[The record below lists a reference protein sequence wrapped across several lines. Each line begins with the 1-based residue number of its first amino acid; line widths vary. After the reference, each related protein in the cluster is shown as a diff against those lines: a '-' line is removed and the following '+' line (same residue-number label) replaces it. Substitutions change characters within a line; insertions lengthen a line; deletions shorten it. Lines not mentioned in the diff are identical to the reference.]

1 MEYLTTKETAQKWGV
16 NVSLVRRY
24 CTQERIPGVIQ
35 RDVAW
40 LIPEEAKRPMKIE
53 QGLKE
58 PVVLPALAQKL
69 LRQKKEKSYHGLYD
83 YVQINLTYNSCRMA
97 SNRLTRQQVE
107 TIFKKG
113 KMSVSFEPMKV
124 SDLVE
129 VLNYCVCVDYI
140 LDHAQEP
147 LTPKFIKDL
156 HYQMVFGTVD
166 DRRKRVAPGQ
176 YRSPKSSRRV
186 PFMLPA
192 DQISSKLKALIVE
205 YEALTEVERRD
216 ILCFHV
222 GFERIFPFEDCNG
235 RIGRLIL
242 FKECLRHD
250 MMPVIIDD
258 KRRNRYLEGL
268 REWDDDPGILT
279 EVVMEAQS
287 CFNAQIQMQNLSQFP
302 VVRRYGGLIMM
313 MDYTLAGDYY
323 IPNLELPQESRPMGK
338 WGRMH
343 RRYLETH
350 HPIRY
355 NQLILSGTLWTY
367 LADLNEQAQAPDR
380 TNENRRGRYCEVEG
394 CRSDGVGAEDEQY
407 PSQSRRSCPG

>member
-1 MEYLTTKETAQKWGV
+1 MEYMTVKEAAEKWNTSV
-16 NVSLVRRY
+16 QVVRRF
-24 CTQERIPGVIQ
+24 CRQERIAGVVQ
-35 RDVAW
+35 QEGAW
-40 LIPEEAKRPMKIE
+40 LIPKYAKKPGRAEPMEAGAAI
-53 QGLKE
+53 
-58 PVVLPALAQKL
+58 LPALAQKL
-69 LRQKKEKSYHGLYD
+69 LRQKKKKSFHGLYD
-83 YVQINLTYNSCRMA
+83 YVQVNLTYSSCRMA

-107 TIFKKG
+107 TIFTKG
-113 KMSVSFEPMKV
+113 KVSVSFEPMKV

-129 VLNYCVCVDYI
+129 VLNHCVCVDYI

-156 HYQMVFGTVD
+156 HYQLVFGTVD

-192 DQISSKLKALIVE
+192 DQISSKLKALIAE

-216 ILCFHV
+216 ILSFHV
-222 GFERIFPFEDCNG
+222 RFERIFPFEDCNG

-250 MMPVIIDD
+250 VMPFIIDD

-287 CFNAQIQMQNLSQFP
+287 RFDAQIQLQNLSEHRHNF
-302 VVRRYGGLIMM
+302 LS
-313 MDYTLAGDYY
+313 AGV
-323 IPNLELPQESRPMGK
+323 M
-338 WGRMH
+338 
-343 RRYLETH
+343 
-350 HPIRY
+350 
-355 NQLILSGTLWTY
+355 
-367 LADLNEQAQAPDR
+367 
-380 TNENRRGRYCEVEG
+380 
-394 CRSDGVGAEDEQY
+394 ED
-407 PSQSRRSCPG
+407 

>member
-1 MEYLTTKETAQKWGV
+1 MEAGAA
-16 NVSLVRRY
+16 
-24 CTQERIPGVIQ
+24 I
-35 RDVAW
+35 
-40 LIPEEAKRPMKIE
+40 
-53 QGLKE
+53 
-58 PVVLPALAQKL
+58 LPALAQRL
-69 LRQKKEKSYHGLYD
+69 LRQKKKKSYHGLYD
-83 YVQINLTYNSCRMA
+83 YVQINLTYSSCRMA

-107 TIFKKG
+107 TIFTKG
-113 KMSVSFEPMKV
+113 KVSVSFEPMKV

-129 VLNYCVCVDYI
+129 VLNHCVCVDYI

-156 HYQMVFGTVD
+156 HYQLVFGTVD

-176 YRSPKSSRRV
+176 YRSSKSSRKV

-192 DQISSKLKALIVE
+192 DQISPKLKALIAE

-216 ILCFHV
+216 ILRFHV

-250 MMPVIIDD
+250 VMPFIIDD

-287 CFNAQIQMQNLSQFP
+287 RFDAQIQLQNLS
-302 VVRRYGGLIMM
+302 
-313 MDYTLAGDYY
+313 
-323 IPNLELPQESRPMGK
+323 E
-338 WGRMH
+338 H
-343 RRYLETH
+343 
-350 HPIRY
+350 RY
-355 NQLILSGTLWTY
+355 NFLS
-367 LADLNEQAQAPDR
+367 A
-380 TNENRRGRYCEVEG
+380 
-394 CRSDGVGAEDEQY
+394 GVMED
-407 PSQSRRSCPG
+407 